1 MTTAKSRFIDVVRF
15 GVFAGLAGG
24 LAEVVWIGVY
34 GALSGASVD
43 LLAWEITTSIVPSY
57 GASSSS
63 AWLGVLIHLMLAVA
77 LGISLAFAIHFS
89 LRKNDRI
96 YAEYSLPIL
105 TLTTVWA
112 VNFFL
117 VLPYLNPRFVDLLPY
132 SVTLVLKLLFG
143 LWAATVLRTEWKRVI
158 SIVRPTSV

>member
-1 MTTAKSRFIDVVRF
+1 
-15 GVFAGLAGG
+15 
-24 LAEVVWIGVY
+24 
-34 GALSGASVD
+34 
-43 LLAWEITTSIVPSY
+43 
-57 GASSSS
+57 
-63 AWLGVLIHLMLAVA
+63 MLAVA

-132 SVTLVLKLLFG
+132 SVTLVSKLLFG
-143 LWAATVLRTEWKRVI
+143 LSAAMVLRTEWKRVI